1 MYKISKLFTTKK
13 KEEKDKKSRVRD
25 SKEEEKTEESSAS
38 KVVHN
43 IRDQIQDFKV
53 CKCNNYTLG
62 DFNLIINDDCSLI
75 KNWQGQCLNAETI

>member
-38 KVVHN
+38 KVVSS

-53 CKCNNYTLG
+53 FLSRCCGYN
-62 DFNLIINDDCSLI
+62 
-75 KNWQGQCLNAETI
+75 ETINI